1 VKFWDS
7 SAIIA
12 LCVDE
17 PASAE
22 MRSVLRADAAIVVWW
37 STRIEC
43 LSGLLRRSRESSVS
57 SVGLA
62 QSRGVLRALADSWI
76 EVVPSE
82 ALRGNAERL
91 LAVHALR
98 AADALQLAAAVVWR
112 GGGPS
117 EAQLLSFD
125 ARLRDAAAREGFEV
139 LPATV

>member
-22 MRSVLRADAAIVVWW
+22 LRSVLRADAAIVVWW

-43 LSGLLRRSRESSVS
+43 LSGLLRRSREGSVS
-57 SVGLA
+57 TAGLA
-62 QSRGVLRALADSWI
+62 QSRGLLRALADSWI

-82 ALRGNAERL
+82 AVRGNAERL

-112 GGGPS
+112 GGGPP

-125 ARLRDAAAREGFEV
+125 ARLRGAAAREGFEV

>member
-1 VKFWDS
+1 VRFWDS

-17 PASAE
+17 PASAQ
-22 MRSVLRADAAIVVWW
+22 MRSVLRADTAIVVWW

-43 LSGLLRRSRESSVS
+43 LSGLLRRSREGSVS
-57 SVGLA
+57 GAGLA
-62 QSRGVLRALADSWI
+62 QSRGLLRALADSWI

-82 ALRGNAERL
+82 AVRTNAERL

-98 AADALQLAAAVVWR
+98 AADAMQLAAAIVWR
-112 GGGPS
+112 GDGPP

-125 ARLRDAAAREGFEV
+125 ARLRDAAAREGFDV
-139 LPATV
+139 IPATV